1 MKKTFLILSLLAAG
15 LSSVSAATLIT
26 DNGDSGFT
34 LADGATPLSSGRVRF
49 GIFVVSDSL
58 VTSNA
63 SDLAYLDTN
72 FREVASYS
80 GAFNGFAL
88 PGFFEQNFTYAGGST
103 AYGGTVYDLSSGST
117 GNVAN
122 DIAGSKIYMWALD
135 NAVVA
140 NATQQAILVDNGNF
154 WTDSDTIGVQDSFF
168 SAANTTA
175 LIGSLGTGV
184 DIGAGAPSHSLATVA
199 AIPEPSR
206 AILGLAGLGALFFR
220 RRRNA

>member
-1 MKKTFLILSLLAAG
+1 MKKTLLIISFLAASF
-15 LSSVSAATLIT
+15 SSVTAATLIA

-58 VTSNA
+58 VISNA
-63 SDLAYLDTN
+63 SNLSYLDTN

-80 GAFNGFAL
+80 GAFNGFSL
-88 PGFFEQNFTYAGGST
+88 PGFFEQNLTYAGGST
-103 AYGGTVYDLSSGST
+103 LYGGTQYDLSSASIS
-117 GNVAN
+117 NVAN

-140 NATQQAILVDNGNF
+140 NATQQAIFFDNGNV
-154 WTDSDTIGVQDSFF
+154 WTDSDTVGVQDSFF
-168 SAANTTA
+168 STA
-175 LIGSLGTGV
+175 GAVALVGSLGTGA
-184 DIGAGAPSHSLATVA
+184 DIGANARSHRLATVA

-206 AILGLAGLGALFFR
+206 AVLGLLGLGALFFR
-220 RRRNA
+220 RRRA